1 MRAQPPPVFAQYL
14 SSHQRANCRSVSTP
28 HDATTRLRICGA
40 RRRQINLADAATVQR
55 LTLTLEAYMNQQAI
69 DTVIERR
76 APGDRADIRFIRLKE
91 VMAICGKSRSSVYD
105 AIKRGAF
112 PRPVKLQGRSAAWI
126 KSEVEQ
132 WAVQCIRTS
141 RRDSKP

>member
-1 MRAQPPPVFAQYL
+1 M
-14 SSHQRANCRSVSTP
+14 
-28 HDATTRLRICGA
+28 D
-40 RRRQINLADAATVQR
+40 
-55 LTLTLEAYMNQQAI
+55 QQTI
-69 DTVIERR
+69 DTVVERR
-76 APGDRADIRFIRLKE
+76 APRSRADIRFIRLEK

-132 WAVQCIRTS
+132 WAVQCIRAS